1 LELQALKANKWKDG
15 AELVGIVAIVASLIF
30 VGLQLRQDQ
39 TIAGSQV
46 FADYVATDIA
56 FQATIADYSDILVKG
71 NAGTP
76 LNEVERH
83 QLRILMQA
91 AEDRIYQ
98 HGRAAQAL
106 GLGMG
111 RSERTFASFLYR
123 NPVAMEAWIEVGED
137 MEQYFEPLLSENAPE
152 LNANA
157 HYNDFRVRVQNHL
170 DKLDELYGTDR

>member
-1 LELQALKANKWKDG
+1 MKTSNWKDA
-15 AELVGIVAIVASLIF
+15 AELVGILAIVASLIF

-76 LNEVERH
+76 LNEVEQH

-123 NPVAMEAWIEVGED
+123 NPAAMEAWLQVGED
-137 MEQYFEPLLSENAPE
+137 MERYFEPLQSENPPA
-152 LNANA
+152 LNAND
-157 HYNDFRVRVQNHL
+157 HYNEFRERIKRYL
-170 DKLDELYGTDR
+170 GKLDELYSSTR